1 MHAAGDVPR
10 HPRHHPGICLCRP
23 DGRTPDGLPVIGRL
37 PQKKNKEAASHVAYA
52 FCCGDNGILHAEIA
66 SRLLLEQVQGKDN
79 HQLGLFSPN
88 RHWRI
93 KR

>member
-1 MHAAGDVPR
+1 M
-10 HPRHHPGICLCRP
+10 
-23 DGRTPDGLPVIGRL
+23 
-37 PQKKNKEAASHVAYA
+37 AYA